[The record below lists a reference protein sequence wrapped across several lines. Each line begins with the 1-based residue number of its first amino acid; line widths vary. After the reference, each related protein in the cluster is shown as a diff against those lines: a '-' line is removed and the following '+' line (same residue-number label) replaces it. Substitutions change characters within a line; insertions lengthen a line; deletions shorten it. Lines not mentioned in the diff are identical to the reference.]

1 MLLIRFY
8 HLQCSFYYIYVVNYD
23 IVFIFFLLGIRTIVN
38 LWSRNK
44 LIIIIIIIIYSSIG
58 IVKIHCNVAI
68 LQCSKEVSNAW
79 KSVELRVFSGLYS
92 PVFGLKT
99 DIYSVNICIQ
109 SEYHC
114 TKNKAF
120 H

>member
-44 LIIIIIIIIYSSIG
+44 FIIIIIIITFPPNSSFINTIPFSFFLLG
-58 IVKIHCNVAI
+58 ND
-68 LQCSKEVSNAW
+68 LSN
-79 KSVELRVFSGLYS
+79 S
-92 PVFGLKT
+92 
-99 DIYSVNICIQ
+99 
-109 SEYHC
+109 
-114 TKNKAF
+114 
-120 H
+120 